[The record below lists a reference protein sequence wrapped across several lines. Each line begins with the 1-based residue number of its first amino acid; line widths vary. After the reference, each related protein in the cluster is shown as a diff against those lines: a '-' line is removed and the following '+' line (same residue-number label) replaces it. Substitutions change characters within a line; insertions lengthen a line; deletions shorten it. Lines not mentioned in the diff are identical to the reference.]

1 MNRLLI
7 ANFMR
12 VKKNKLFWALC
23 GVMSLVSLFMIVNA
37 IVNNDSQIDNAM
49 CMFVI
54 PVEIAAAVF
63 ISIFFGTENSG
74 KRIGTVGGV
83 HVANSDF
90 GLSGS
95 CITYGRSR

>member
-49 CMFVI
+49 
-54 PVEIAAAVF
+54 
-63 ISIFFGTENSG
+63 
-74 KRIGTVGGV
+74 
-83 HVANSDF
+83 
-90 GLSGS
+90 
-95 CITYGRSR
+95 